1 MFDSIRRAKREKENS
16 GKILQQERHEK
27 DKNGTLFLWAA
38 RSRIFLPSAAP
49 QQWPTAAMMNLS
61 SAPEQAPAGAS
72 HLGASANEVGLG
84 GADALS
90 GFALACR

>member
-16 GKILQQERHEK
+16 GKILQQERHGK

-61 SAPEQAPAGAS
+61 SAPEQASPERAFGTPGRMRLDWA
-72 HLGASANEVGLG
+72 APM
-84 GADALS
+84 
-90 GFALACR
+90 R